1 MCNNILIL
9 LQEWMQDRVVWH
21 GNQHVE
27 MSQIPLPI
35 SNLVEECLPLRVYV
49 FVSLDHEVLL
59 DAFEQC
65 DQVDVVSIET
75 VG

>member
-1 MCNNILIL
+1 
-9 LQEWMQDRVVWH
+9 MQDRVVGH
-21 GNQHVE
+21 GNEHVE
-27 MSQIPLPI
+27 MSQIPLAIPD
-35 SNLVEECLPLRVYV
+35 LVEECLPLRVYV

-59 DAFEQC
+59 DAFEQS